1 MKPLCAVLLC
11 SLFPMAAAD
20 AGAVGESAEPA
31 VDTSRMATD
40 IQVLSSDAFEGR
52 APVTSGEERSVGWI
66 IGRMLEAGLQP
77 GGEARD
83 GKRGWTQDVSLARF
97 EIKGPMNAAFAV
109 RGQAIPL
116 AQGEQIAML
125 AAQTNVDRVALH
137 DAPVVFAG
145 FGIRAPELKWD
156 DFAGAD
162 VKGKVVVVLINDPDF
177 ESGKGDF
184 DGKAMTYYGRW
195 TYKFEEAARLG
206 AAGLVIVH
214 ETAPA
219 AYGWATVKNSNTVAM
234 FDIVRDDPSR
244 VHVPIEAWIQRDVA
258 VDLFHRA
265 GLDFEALKM
274 QASKPGFRAVPL
286 PGVTFSATYDVDHT
300 VVVSK
305 NVVGVLP
312 GASHPSETVIYSAH
326 WDHFGVGKP
335 DARGD
340 SIYNGALDNA
350 SGVAA
355 LLELGRMFA
364 VAPRTERTVMFLAL
378 TAEERGLLGS
388 EYYAANPL
396 YPLAL
401 TAADLNMD
409 GMAVKGRSRDY
420 STSGDGKVSLQ
431 DDLTALLHERGRAFT
446 PDPMPEKGFFFRSD
460 HFSFAKRGVPA
471 ISFRAGLDKLD
482 GGVAAGRAEVDA
494 YIRDRYHQPADE
506 WSDDWTLAGMTED
519 LEVIYAL
526 GRELANSSRWPEWQ
540 AGSEFKAMR
549 DSTAAQRAP
558 NGTTASARQPSVGHG
573 P

>member
-1 MKPLCAVLLC
+1 MKHLFAALFC
-11 SLFPMAAAD
+11 SLPFAAAFAD
-20 AGAVGESAEPA
+20 TAEPA
-31 VDTSRMATD
+31 VETSQMATD
-40 IQVLSSDAFEGR
+40 IKVLASDAFEGR
-52 APVTSGEERSVGWI
+52 APVTLGEERTVGWI

-77 GGEARD
+77 GGDVRD
-83 GKRGWTQDVSLARF
+83 GARRWTQDVSLARF

-116 AQGEQIAML
+116 VQGEQIAML
-125 AAQTNVDRVALH
+125 AAQTNVDRVAVN
-137 DAPVVFAG
+137 DAPVIFAG
-145 FGIRAPELKWD
+145 FGIRAPELAWD
-156 DFAGAD
+156 DFAGTD

-184 DGKAMTYYGRW
+184 GGKAMTYYGRW

-206 AAGLVIVH
+206 AAGLIIVH

-244 VHVPIEAWIQRDVA
+244 VHVPIEGWIQRDVA

-265 GLDFEALKM
+265 GLDFEALKKK
-274 QASKPGFRAVPL
+274 ASKRGFRAVPL
-286 PGVTFSATYDVDHT
+286 PGVAFSAAFDVDHT

-312 GASHPSETVIYSAH
+312 GAARPSETLIYSAH
-326 WDHFGVGKP
+326 WDHFGIGKP

-340 SIYNGALDNA
+340 TIYNGALDNA

-355 LLELGRMFA
+355 LLELGRMYA
-364 VAPRTERTVMFLAL
+364 AAPRTDRSVVFLAL

-401 TAADLNMD
+401 SAADLNID
-409 GMAVKGRSRDY
+409 GMAVKGRSRDC
-420 STSGDGKVSLQ
+420 STSGNGKVSLQ
-431 DDLTALLHERGRAFT
+431 DDLTALLHQRGRAFT

-471 ISFRAGLDKLD
+471 ISFRAGLDKLE
-482 GGVAAGRAEVDA
+482 GGVAAGRAEIDA

-519 LEVIYAL
+519 VEVIYAL

-540 AGSEFKAMR
+540 TGSEFKAIR
-549 DSTAAQRAP
+549 DSTAEQRRP
-558 NGTTASARQPSVGHG
+558 NEAVTSQQQ
-573 P
+573 